1 MSKVPI
7 QNDPFTLRQFLFIM
21 SNLPKHLKYLLIPVL
36 LILATLLIRGS
47 YSIIIDFKN
56 WVFTLNP
63 PNPSPSAETVS
74 VSMRLKWRGTN
85 EPIQNAY
92 ITFFDGAKPIEE
104 AATRTNSEGNFTVSL
119 PKKTIKCE
127 VKHQDLFNKIESFDL
142 LLISHLGNE
151 INIPEKQF
159 QKRKN

>member
-1 MSKVPI
+1 
-7 QNDPFTLRQFLFIM
+7 
-21 SNLPKHLKYLLIPVL
+21 
-36 LILATLLIRGS
+36 
-47 YSIIIDFKN
+47 
-56 WVFTLNP
+56 LNP
-63 PNPSPSAETVS
+63 SNPSPINPDPSPPIQEMVS

-104 AATRTNSEGNFTVSL
+104 AATRTNSEGNFTVFL

-151 INIPEKQF
+151 VNIPEKQF